1 MRQRWWLALMAW
13 VLWGVGGVW
22 AAASPDAPNVAQ
34 ADLQQEFQCPPNPG
48 QWTEILDLRLSLQT
62 FGNPVLVMWILNFQA
77 SPNGNIHTHPV
88 IDGQTST
95 EDQLGRAIGSFS
107 GSGQIDIIP
116 FTRLYRLPEGLHTFG
131 VEMNCTAGI
140 SVFNGWMTVYE
151 LPSVK
156 LK

>member
-1 MRQRWWLALMAW
+1 MRQRWWLALMAAIF
-13 VLWGVGGVW
+13 VWGSSGMW
-22 AAASPDAPNVAQ
+22 AAAPQDAPNVTQ
-34 ADLQQEFQCPPNPG
+34 VDLEQGFQCPPSG
-48 QWTEILDLRLSLQT
+48 QWAEIPDLRLSLQT
-62 FGNPVLVMWILNFQA
+62 FGNPVLVMWILNFEA
-77 SPNGNIHTHPV
+77 SPNGNINIRPV

-95 EDQLGRAIGSFS
+95 EDQLNRAIGAFS
-107 GSGQIDIIP
+107 GQRDILP